1 LPVKADSIPGLDA
14 KVFHYLR
21 VGDNPTAIRTA
32 EELWKE
38 ARDLIV
44 PETCARWLELH
55 DFFTAFHPY
64 AEESSDIR
72 RLLSG
77 ATEVCLM
84 VATLGPALERRA
96 RDYLA
101 RRETF
106 RGYVLD
112 RMGSYL
118 VEHVIRQL
126 DARMEKQC
134 AVRGLRFTKR
144 YSPGY
149 GDFRIEAQRVFVNLL
164 SDTMP
169 YLKMTPRGLLLPEKT
184 VTAIKGGLMPEIL
197 SG

>member
-1 LPVKADSIPGLDA
+1 L
-14 KVFHYLR
+14 
-21 VGDNPTAIRTA
+21 
-32 EELWKE
+32 
-38 ARDLIV
+38 
-44 PETCARWLELH
+44 
-55 DFFTAFHPY
+55 FHPY

-72 RLLSG
+72 RLLSR

-84 VATLGPALERRA
+84 VATLGPALEHRA

-101 RRETF
+101 HRETF

-126 DARMEKQC
+126 DASVEKHW
-134 AVRGLRFTKR
+134 AAKGLRCTKR

-149 GDFRIEAQRVFVNLL
+149 GDFHIEAQSVFVKML
-164 SDTMP
+164 SHTMP
-169 YLKMTPRGLLLPEKT
+169 NLKMTARGLLLPEKT